1 MITTEQID
9 IILKNG
15 TVEGPNG
22 EKIGSA
28 GEVYLDD
35 ETGQPA
41 WVTTKTGL
49 FGSSETFVPLAE
61 ATLEGSVV
69 RVPYSKSMVKDAPR
83 VDEDGHISDQ
93 EQDELYSYYSIST
106 SSSGTQTSG
115 TDASSGT
122 SGTSGTTTSGHSG
135 TDASSG
141 TSGTTTSG
149 TSGVSSGTRGQHV
162 DSSRGAD
169 DGTLTGSS
177 GQHAPKVGHD
187 TSGPT
192 TDDAMTRSEEQLHVG
207 KQSRESGR
215 ARLRKYITTENVTQ
229 SVPVSHEEARIQREP
244 ITDANRDAAMD
255 GPEISEE
262 EHEVTLHAEEPVVE
276 KKTVPVERV
285 RLDTETV
292 TDETTVSEDVSKE
305 EIEME
310 GEGGTGKERR
320 PRS

>member
-9 IILKNG
+9 AILNHG

-49 FGSSETFVPLAE
+49 FGSSETFVPLAD

-83 VDEDGHISDQ
+83 VDEDGHISEQ
-93 EQDELYSYYSIST
+93 EQDELYSYYSVGT
-106 SSSGTQTSG
+106 SSTGHR
-115 TDASSGT
+115 TDSSGT
-122 SGTSGTTTSGHSG
+122 SGSAGTHSG
-135 TDASSG
+135 VDASG
-141 TSGTTTSG
+141 
-149 TSGVSSGTRGQHV
+149 R
-162 DSSRGAD
+162 
-169 DGTLTGSS
+169 SS

-192 TDDAMTRSEEQLHVG
+192 TDDAMTRSEEQLRVG

-215 ARLRKYITTENVTQ
+215 ARLRKYVTTENVTKT
-229 SVPVSHEEARIQREP
+229 VPVSHEEPRLRREP

-255 GPEISEE
+255 GPAISEE
-262 EHEVTLHAEEPVVE
+262 EHEVTLHAEEPVVQ
-276 KKTVPVERV
+276 KDTVPVERV

-292 TDETTVSEDVSKE
+292 TEEATVSEDVSKE

-310 GEGGTGKERR
+310 GEGGHGTEGRH
-320 PRS
+320 RS

>member
-49 FGSSETFVPLAE
+49 FGSSETFVPLAD

-83 VDEDGHISDQ
+83 VDEDGHISEQ
-93 EQDELYSYYSIST
+93 EQDELYSYYSISS
-106 SSSGTQTSG
+106 SSSGTRSDT
-115 TDASSGT
+115 SSGT
-122 SGTSGTTTSGHSG
+122 SGTSGMASGRSG
-135 TDASSG
+135 E
-141 TSGTTTSG
+141 
-149 TSGVSSGTRGQHV
+149 HV
-162 DSSRGAD
+162 DSSRGVD
-169 DGTLTGSS
+169 DQRLSGSS

-215 ARLRKYITTENVTQ
+215 ARLRKYITTENVTKT
-229 SVPVSHEEARIQREP
+229 VPVSHEEARIQREP

-255 GPEISEE
+255 GPAISEE
-262 EHEVTLHAEEPVVE
+262 EHEVTLHAEEPVVDKE
-276 KKTVPVERV
+276 TVPVERV

-292 TDETTVSEDVSKE
+292 TDEATVSEDVSKE

-320 PRS
+320 RRS

>member
-1 MITTEQID
+1 MN
-9 IILKNG
+9 KG

-28 GEVYLDD
+28 SEVYLDD

-69 RVPYSKSMVKDAPR
+69 HVPYSKSMIKDAPR
-83 VDEDGHISDQ
+83 VDEDGHISEQ
-93 EQDELYSYYSIST
+93 EQDELYSYYSIGT
-106 SSSGTQTSG
+106 SSGGTGRSG
-115 TDASSGT
+115 TDT
-122 SGTSGTTTSGHSG
+122 SRTAGTSGTTSG
-135 TDASSG
+135 TRSG
-141 TSGTTTSG
+141 TTTTSG
-149 TSGVSSGTRGQHV
+149 TSGNFA
-162 DSSRGAD
+162 DSNH
-169 DGTLTGSS
+169 

-215 ARLRKYITTENVTQ
+215 ARLRKYVTTENVTKT
-229 SVPVSHEEARIQREP
+229 VPVSHEEARIQREP

-255 GPEISEE
+255 GPAISEE
-262 EHEVTLHAEEPVVE
+262 EHEVTLHAEEPVVD

-292 TDETTVSEDVSKE
+292 TDEATVSEDVSKE

-310 GEGGTGKERR
+310 GEGGSSGKDRR
-320 PRS
+320 RRS

>member
-9 IILKNG
+9 AILNHG

-49 FGSSETFVPLAE
+49 FGSSETFVPLAD

-83 VDEDGHISDQ
+83 VDEDGHISEQ
-93 EQDELYSYYSIST
+93 EQDELYSYYSVGT
-106 SSSGTQTSG
+106 SSTGHR
-115 TDASSGT
+115 TDSSGT
-122 SGTSGTTTSGHSG
+122 SGSAGTH
-135 TDASSG
+135 TDSSG
-141 TSGTTTSG
+141 TSGSAG
-149 TSGVSSGTRGQHV
+149 THSGVDASGR
-162 DSSRGAD
+162 
-169 DGTLTGSS
+169 SS
-177 GQHAPKVGHD
+177 GQHAPQVGHD

-192 TDDAMTRSEEQLHVG
+192 TDDAMTRSEEQLRVG

-215 ARLRKYITTENVTQ
+215 ARLRKYVTTENVTKT
-229 SVPVSHEEARIQREP
+229 VPVSHEEARLRREP

-255 GPEISEE
+255 GPAISEE
-262 EHEVTLHAEEPVVE
+262 EHEVTLHAEEPVVQ
-276 KKTVPVERV
+276 KDTVPVERV

-292 TDETTVSEDVSKE
+292 TEEATVSEDVSKE

-310 GEGGTGKERR
+310 GEGGHDTEGRH
-320 PRS
+320 RS

>member
-49 FGSSETFVPLAE
+49 FGSSETFVPLAD

-83 VDEDGHISDQ
+83 VDEDGHISEQ
-93 EQDELYSYYSIST
+93 EQDELYSYYSIGT
-106 SSSGTQTSG
+106 SSSGTRSDT
-115 TDASSGT
+115 TSGT
-122 SGTSGTTTSGHSG
+122 SGTSGTS
-135 TDASSG
+135 D
-141 TSGTTTSG
+141 TTSG
-149 TSGVSSGTRGQHV
+149 TSGTSGMASGRSGEHV

-169 DGTLTGSS
+169 DQRLSGSS

-215 ARLRKYITTENVTQ
+215 ARLRKYITTENVTKT
-229 SVPVSHEEARIQREP
+229 VPVSHEEARIQREP

-255 GPEISEE
+255 GPTISEE
-262 EHEVTLHAEEPVVE
+262 EHEVTLHAEEPVVDKE
-276 KKTVPVERV
+276 TVPVERV

-292 TDETTVSEDVSKE
+292 TDEATVSEDVSKE

-310 GEGGTGKERR
+310 GEGGISKERR
-320 PRS
+320 RRS

>member
-9 IILKNG
+9 AILNHG

-49 FGSSETFVPLAE
+49 FGSSETFVPLAD

-83 VDEDGHISDQ
+83 VDEDGHISEQ
-93 EQDELYSYYSIST
+93 EQDELYSYYSVGT
-106 SSSGTQTSG
+106 SSTGQRTDSGSGSGGTHSDSSGSSGGSGGSGTYG
-115 TDASSGT
+115 SSGSAGMHT
-122 SGTSGTTTSGHSG
+122 DPGSGGDASGHS
-135 TDASSG
+135 T
-141 TSGTTTSG
+141 
-149 TSGVSSGTRGQHV
+149 GQHP
-162 DSSRGAD
+162 
-169 DGTLTGSS
+169 
-177 GQHAPKVGHD
+177 PKVGHD

-192 TDDAMTRSEEQLHVG
+192 TDDAMTRSEEQLRVG

-215 ARLRKYITTENVTQ
+215 ARLRKYVTTENVTKT
-229 SVPVSHEEARIQREP
+229 VPVSHEEPRLRREP

-255 GPEISEE
+255 GPTISEE
-262 EHEVTLHAEEPVVE
+262 EHEVTLHAEEPVVQ
-276 KKTVPVERV
+276 KDTVPVERV

-292 TDETTVSEDVSKE
+292 TEEATISEDVSKE

-310 GEGGTGKERR
+310 GEGGHGKEGRH
-320 PRS
+320 RS